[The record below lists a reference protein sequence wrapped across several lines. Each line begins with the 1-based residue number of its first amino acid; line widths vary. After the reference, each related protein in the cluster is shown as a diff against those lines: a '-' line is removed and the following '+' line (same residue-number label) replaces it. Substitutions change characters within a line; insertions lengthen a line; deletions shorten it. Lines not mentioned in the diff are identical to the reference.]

1 MSDWKLTG
9 TMYSSE
15 DNSKA
20 AVVIERCEEDSM
32 KVTVSVMESGT
43 TCTCKVYLDDLEQ
56 IIRAL
61 NTNDTIF

>member
-15 DNSKA
+15 ENGKA
-20 AVVIERCEEDSM
+20 AVIIERCEEDSS
-32 KVTVSVMESGT
+32 KVTVSVIELGT

-61 NTNDTIF
+61 NTNDPIF

>member
-20 AVVIERCEEDSM
+20 AVIIERCEEDSM
-32 KVTVSVMESGT
+32 KVTVSVMEHGT

>member
-20 AVVIERCEEDSM
+20 AVVIERCEEDNM
-32 KVTVSVMESGT
+32 KVTVSVMEYGT

-61 NTNDTIF
+61 NTNNTVF

>member
-1 MSDWKLTG
+1 
-9 TMYSSE
+9 MYSSE

-20 AVVIERCEEDSM
+20 AVVIERCEEDSN
-32 KVTVSVMESGT
+32 KVTVSVMEYGT

-61 NTNDTIF
+61 NTNDPIF